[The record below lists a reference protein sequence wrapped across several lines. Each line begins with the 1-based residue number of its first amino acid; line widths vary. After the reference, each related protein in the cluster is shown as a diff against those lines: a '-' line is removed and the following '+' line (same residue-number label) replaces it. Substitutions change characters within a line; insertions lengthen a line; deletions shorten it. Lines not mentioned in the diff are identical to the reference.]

1 MGFTLERNDSMNPQK
16 LKSLLGQKEGN
27 KLDFKECLNLN
38 TESGKKEFAKDVIA
52 IVNSIGGRGY
62 LIIGVKDKTK
72 QIVGIDPKDFN
83 EEQLQ
88 QIISY
93 RCDPPVNIR
102 VESVP
107 YEDKYLGVITIFKSF
122 QRPHQMRQTGAFY
135 IRRGSTTD
143 IARRAEIASMF
154 QETGLLSNELIPLY
168 NLTPDIL
175 DKELI
180 DSYLKKIG
188 LYNSGQTDEMIWNHL
203 GILFYDSETGKY
215 YPTIGGTLLFCDQ
228 PQNYLPY
235 CSVKMIIFRNEKKV
249 TVRIGGNLIRLLHEC
264 KDFVEEHLKDTRYPV
279 EAIIACIA
287 NAVLHR
293 DYIDIYRETVVLIGD
308 SKVEISNPGT
318 LFKGSNIHM
327 IMRENNHSRRNNW
340 LYQKLLVLDESNQ
353 FLETGFGLRKIEKM
367 FIDSGK
373 KVKFLNL
380 EKRNLF
386 KVILPGL
393 RYFR

>member
-135 IRRGSTTD
+135 IRRGSTT
-143 IARRAEIASMF
+143 
-154 QETGLLSNELIPLY
+154 
-168 NLTPDIL
+168 
-175 DKELI
+175 
-180 DSYLKKIG
+180 
-188 LYNSGQTDEMIWNHL
+188 
-203 GILFYDSETGKY
+203 
-215 YPTIGGTLLFCDQ
+215 
-228 PQNYLPY
+228 
-235 CSVKMIIFRNEKKV
+235 
-249 TVRIGGNLIRLLHEC
+249 
-264 KDFVEEHLKDTRYPV
+264 
-279 EAIIACIA
+279 
-287 NAVLHR
+287 
-293 DYIDIYRETVVLIGD
+293 
-308 SKVEISNPGT
+308 
-318 LFKGSNIHM
+318 
-327 IMRENNHSRRNNW
+327 
-340 LYQKLLVLDESNQ
+340 
-353 FLETGFGLRKIEKM
+353 
-367 FIDSGK
+367 
-373 KVKFLNL
+373 
-380 EKRNLF
+380 
-386 KVILPGL
+386 
-393 RYFR
+393 